1 MRLRVRE
8 ADRRVSAGMMI
19 SAVGLALAFT
29 LITPQASRAASTRR
43 SSVSLNFDG
52 LDRLSVG
59 ELKSLLTERGIDFR
73 DCLEKRDLV
82 ERLATSDAPS
92 SSTRRGYGF
101 ANGMTESEA
110 RTVDVFSRVSPAVA
124 YIQVAQLAPA
134 GFSPKPMEMPAG
146 AGSGFVWDMQGH
158 IVTNFHVVSGGQ
170 RALREVP
177 RRVRVSL
184 SGGEKQIDAEVIG
197 YEEDKD
203 IAVLKIDRGTVPFV
217 PVEVGTSSDLR
228 VGQTVLAIGNPFGL
242 DYTLTTG
249 VVSALGREV
258 QGVSGRPIKGC
269 IQTDAAINP
278 GNSGGPLLDSRGR
291 LIGVNTAIYAPGGT
305 GGNVGIGF
313 AVPVDTVRRVVNQII
328 RYGPNTR
335 PTLGINVL
343 DDALRVQLARSLR
356 RPLDGALVVE
366 VIQGSP
372 AAAAGLQPSER
383 TPFGE
388 TVVGDLITAVGSV
401 RISQNEDLLCAVEEA
416 EPDRPLELT
425 IARGGDPRR
434 MQKLTVTPVARKSVR
449 AAGTGMGGTRWGR

>member
-1 MRLRVRE
+1 
-8 ADRRVSAGMMI
+8 MMI

-92 SSTRRGYGF
+92 SSSRRGYGF

-203 IAVLKIDRGTVPFV
+203 IAVLKIDRGTVP
-217 PVEVGTSSDLR
+217 
-228 VGQTVLAIGNPFGL
+228 
-242 DYTLTTG
+242 
-249 VVSALGREV
+249 
-258 QGVSGRPIKGC
+258 PI
-269 IQTDAAINP
+269 
-278 GNSGGPLLDSRGR
+278 
-291 LIGVNTAIYAPGGT
+291 
-305 GGNVGIGF
+305 
-313 AVPVDTVRRVVNQII
+313 
-328 RYGPNTR
+328 
-335 PTLGINVL
+335 
-343 DDALRVQLARSLR
+343 
-356 RPLDGALVVE
+356 
-366 VIQGSP
+366 
-372 AAAAGLQPSER
+372 
-383 TPFGE
+383 
-388 TVVGDLITAVGSV
+388 
-401 RISQNEDLLCAVEEA
+401 
-416 EPDRPLELT
+416 
-425 IARGGDPRR
+425 
-434 MQKLTVTPVARKSVR
+434 
-449 AAGTGMGGTRWGR
+449 